1 MADAPVMGK
10 APSNDELV
18 PELTLDDI
26 NRAFDDNEFCFYL
39 QPKCNAVTG
48 AIVGAEALAR
58 WNHPKYG
65 VISPGRFVPALEQAG
80 QISRL
85 DVFVWRS
92 VVRMLARWEREGRN
106 LVPISVNV
114 SMVDIDQMDVADTLT
129 GLLNEYDVDARLL
142 QAEITESAVARN
154 LSKVESTIRK
164 LHADNIAVLMDDF
177 GSAYSSLNMLKD
189 INVDVIKLD
198 MKFIDLNE
206 DNASKGLKIVESVVN
221 MARKLRLLVI
231 AEGAQ
236 TKQQV
241 DHLLSVGCRYI
252 QGYYFHEPLPV
263 GRMEKL
269 LAERPDDRHFWDM
282 SNDFMHGSYVPVNG
296 RTMLE
301 TSVLAA
307 STFEILANG
316 VAELSRLNVKTGEY
330 RAVKRDGILP
340 TPETDDFETYVQ
352 TLIAERVVHPDDADR
367 FRADMDLASLRSLLF
382 SQKSAFGVYRSEVLA
397 RTGMISFAVIPS
409 RECSE
414 SDPWA
419 VVMVGRN
426 LPIGSFV
433 RLNGEEYRRDSLTGL
448 LNRNA
453 FDDDVEFIQATHDKP
468 LTVMYMD
475 LIGLHEINNH
485 LGHARGDVVLCE
497 LADAARA
504 YFGDD
509 NIYRIGGDEFVIISF
524 AHSMAQSARQMGY
537 MRQELLDHGC
547 ELSVGMA
554 ESDDGEDI
562 PDLVNQAENEMR
574 KDKKRYYASGSGKRQ
589 LRTLNKQLEDILV
602 RNKDMESLLQHLNT
616 RYSIAYV
623 VNLRADTQRPV
634 VVPGY
639 VQKMLDKHGGSFHEM
654 LLDYCDKLVAPAYR
668 DGFRMLFD
676 YDYVRDRICREGA
689 IRYAYVRND
698 GERFL
703 ITIFPDTHSVD
714 EVMWV
719 FAKEDTSSEE

>member
-1 MADAPVMGK
+1 MGK

-85 DVFVWRS
+85 DMFVWRS

-198 MKFIDLNE
+198 MKFIDLDE

-241 DHLLSVGCRYI
+241 DQLLSVGCRYI

-301 TSVLAA
+301 TSALAA

-426 LPIGSFV
+426 LPIESFV

>member
-1 MADAPVMGK
+1 MGK

-198 MKFIDLNE
+198 MKFIDLDE

-241 DHLLSVGCRYI
+241 DQLLSVGCRYI

-301 TSVLAA
+301 TSALAA

-316 VAELSRLNVKTGEY
+316 MAELSRLNVKTGEY

-426 LPIGSFV
+426 LPIESFV

>member
-1 MADAPVMGK
+1 M
-10 APSNDELV
+10 
-18 PELTLDDI
+18 
-26 NRAFDDNEFCFYL
+26 Y
-39 QPKCNAVTG
+39 
-48 AIVGAEALAR
+48 
-58 WNHPKYG
+58 
-65 VISPGRFVPALEQAG
+65 
-80 QISRL
+80 
-85 DVFVWRS
+85 
-92 VVRMLARWEREGRN
+92 
-106 LVPISVNV
+106 
-114 SMVDIDQMDVADTLT
+114 
-129 GLLNEYDVDARLL
+129 
-142 QAEITESAVARN
+142 
-154 LSKVESTIRK
+154 
-164 LHADNIAVLMDDF
+164 
-177 GSAYSSLNMLKD
+177 
-189 INVDVIKLD
+189 
-198 MKFIDLNE
+198 IDLN
-206 DNASKGLKIVESVVN
+206 
-221 MARKLRLLVI
+221 
-231 AEGAQ
+231 
-236 TKQQV
+236 
-241 DHLLSVGCRYI
+241 
-252 QGYYFHEPLPV
+252 
-263 GRMEKL
+263 
-269 LAERPDDRHFWDM
+269 
-282 SNDFMHGSYVPVNG
+282 
-296 RTMLE
+296 
-301 TSVLAA
+301 
-307 STFEILANG
+307 
-316 VAELSRLNVKTGEY
+316 
-330 RAVKRDGILP
+330 
-340 TPETDDFETYVQ
+340 
-352 TLIAERVVHPDDADR
+352 
-367 FRADMDLASLRSLLF
+367 
-382 SQKSAFGVYRSEVLA
+382 
-397 RTGMISFAVIPS
+397 
-409 RECSE
+409 
-414 SDPWA
+414 
-419 VVMVGRN
+419 
-426 LPIGSFV
+426 
-433 RLNGEEYRRDSLTGL
+433 
-448 LNRNA
+448 
-453 FDDDVEFIQATHDKP
+453 
-468 LTVMYMD
+468 
-475 LIGLHEINNH
+475 GLHEINNH

>member
-1 MADAPVMGK
+1 MGRT
-10 APSNDELV
+10 PSTDELV
-18 PELTLDDI
+18 PELTFDEID
-26 NRAFDDNEFCFYL
+26 RAFDNNEFCFYL
-39 QPKCNAVTG
+39 QPKCNVATG
-48 AIVGAEALAR
+48 AIVGAEALVR

-65 VISPGRFVPALEQAG
+65 VVSPGRFVPMLEQAG

-189 INVDVIKLD
+189 INIDVIKLD

-241 DHLLSVGCRYI
+241 DQLLSVGCRYI

-301 TSVLAA
+301 TSTLAA

-426 LPIGSFV
+426 LPIESFV